1 MEKLTEEK
9 FKELKERFSSQ
20 KKKNKVRYK
29 LSGKKG
35 GGKDPFV
42 VQGRMEYDLKPHK
55 NLTITPTASQT
66 IERGKTAQKK
76 RGLGVR
82 YKDYNL
88 KADLTKILYGPNK
101 KEIKLAIDNLFGGA
115 KLKGSASKQGKNK
128 QYRIEIKMPI
138 SKMPILG
145 PLFGYKSKGGQIK
158 RPKGVKIAQRGFGR
172 AMKNGK

>member
-1 MEKLTEEK
+1 MEKLTEKK

-20 KKKNKVRYK
+20 KKKNKGRYNI
-29 LSGKKG
+29 SGKKG

-42 VQGRMEYDLKPHK
+42 VHGELEYDVKPNK

-66 IERGKTAQKK
+66 KTRGKTAQKK

-88 KADLTKILYGPNK
+88 KADLTKIPYSPNK
-101 KEIKLAIDNLFGGA
+101 KEIKLDIDNLFGGA

-128 QYRIEIKMPI
+128 QYRMDIKMPI
-138 SKMPILG
+138 DKVPILA
-145 PLFGYKSKGGQIK
+145 PLFGYKKGGQIK